1 MIRDINISDEQKL
14 LIDLC
19 RMEFSNEQAGR
30 IKDVISLIK
39 DWQYFADHAN
49 KHGVGALV
57 YNNLDKLGFLE
68 YLPKS
73 DYGFLR
79 NVMMMSLARNT
90 RHISEMKGILN
101 ILNKAGIKTVL
112 LKGLALET
120 TVYENKGLRQMTDVD
135 VLISGNDCIK
145 SRNLLLANGF
155 ESLPVKSPLHKLI
168 IMHTGKHLPS
178 LIKGEFSIEIHHDL
192 FGKGKEYLTQMLF
205 DKSHSMELNG
215 ERAFIP
221 PAQLFFLYLVKHL
234 SYHEMNNESQLRL
247 YADLVV
253 LVEFYR
259 EEILNTD
266 LIELAD
272 RAGIK
277 GIIAGKLE
285 LLGEFWGLDFPD
297 WIGSFIRECHSAAVA
312 EKFIFFLGSPKD
324 NPVTGRVLTYRHT
337 LREIPG
343 FHRKMLFVLG
353 DLFPSI
359 QFMKKRYKCKSGIKA
374 LLYYPHRLGKL
385 WYILK

>member
-1 MIRDINISDEQKL
+1 MTSDLNIRDEHKL
-14 LIDLC
+14 LISLC
-19 RMEFSNEQAGR
+19 RIEFNNEQAGR
-30 IKDVISLIK
+30 IKAVISSEK
-39 DWQYFADHAN
+39 DWQYFADQAN
-49 KHGVGALV
+49 KHGIGALV

-90 RHISEMKGILN
+90 RHISEMKEVLN

-120 TVYENKGLRQMTDVD
+120 TVYEDKGLRQMTDVD
-135 VLISGNDCIK
+135 VLISRNDCIK

-155 ESLPVKSPLHKLI
+155 KSLPVKSPLHKLI

-192 FGKGKEYLTQMLF
+192 FGKGKEYLTQMLY
-205 DKSHSMELNG
+205 DKSHSLELSG
-215 ERAFIP
+215 ERVFIP
-221 PAQLFFLYLVKHL
+221 AAQLFFLYLVKHL
-234 SYHEMNNESQLRL
+234 NYHEMNNESQLRL

-253 LVEFYR
+253 LSESYR

-272 RAGIK
+272 QAGIK
-277 GIIAGKLE
+277 GIIADKLE
-285 LLGEFWGLDFPD
+285 LLGEFWGLNFSDR
-297 WIGSFIRECHSAAVA
+297 ISSFIRECHSAVAA
-312 EKFIFFLGSPKD
+312 EKFLLFLGSPKG
-324 NPVTGRVLTYRHT
+324 NPASDRALTYRHT

-343 FHRKMLFVLG
+343 FHRKILFVLG
-353 DLFPSI
+353 DLFPSV
-359 QFMKKRYKCKSGIKA
+359 QFMKKRYKCKSGMKA

-385 WYILK
+385 WYMVK